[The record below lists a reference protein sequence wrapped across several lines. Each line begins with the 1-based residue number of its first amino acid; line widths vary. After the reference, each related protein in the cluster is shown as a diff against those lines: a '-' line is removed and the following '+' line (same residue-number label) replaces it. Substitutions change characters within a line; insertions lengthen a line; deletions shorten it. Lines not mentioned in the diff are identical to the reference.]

1 MTFLSSDALALHDTG
16 VLPIHQSSERRCI
29 RAHVAGGVP
38 VDEICATYVDRF
50 QDEIDRRADGLN
62 IPQALADRMQANYGR
77 TGPKGGQR

>member
-1 MTFLSSDALALHDTG
+1 MGFLSSDALALHETA
-16 VLPIHQSSERRCI
+16 VLPLLQSDERRCI

-50 QDEIDRRADGLN
+50 QDEIDRRADGMG

-77 TGPKGGQR
+77 TGPKGGA